1 MRPYIKLL
9 IVLSVTF
16 AVMIALSEL
25 KDVRILGYE
34 IATMQND
41 GAKGIDT
48 ITHSDTPIKNTVD
61 TVCLAEEDTVPCTIL
76 LLGDSMVEGL
86 RLRLGAYAYHNG
98 HKLYTVIWYGS
109 TTKKWAESGKIRH
122 YIYDMKPDYVMIC
135 LGGNELF
142 VRDINSHRKYVR
154 KIVSEIGQI
163 PFVWIGPPNWK
174 DDTGINALIYSEI
187 GNRFFVSKDMQFERA
202 DDGRHPTKESSYEW
216 MDSVVRWMKHSVPH
230 PRLNTPQMKIKNPYK
245 TIVLTPDD

>member
-34 IATMQND
+34 IATMQNG

-48 ITHSDTPIKNTVD
+48 ITQSDTPIKNTVD

-109 TTKKWAESGKIRH
+109 TTKKWAES
-122 YIYDMKPDYVMIC
+122 V
-135 LGGNELF
+135 
-142 VRDINSHRKYVR
+142 
-154 KIVSEIGQI
+154 GQS
-163 PFVWIGPPNWK
+163 
-174 DDTGINALIYSEI
+174 LYYSEMTHKKPAVVLI
-187 GNRFFVSKDMQFERA
+187 LTNWTDMRYVKRVERVNKDIQIFLVKA
-202 DDGRHPTKESSYEW
+202 F
-216 MDSVVRWMKHSVPH
+216 
-230 PRLNTPQMKIKNPYK
+230 
-245 TIVLTPDD
+245 